1 MQTAESGDGP
11 CRFCYSTASNSLCP
25 ADLKPLNESDPAVHA
40 PTNPIGAATTVDSNS
55 LSASRRTLLVASD
68 AVWPP
73 VSGGDLRNWQ
83 NAQALAT
90 LGDVLVTSVREA
102 SAPAKLDDSRITTLA
117 LTNPAEAATSPRL
130 TKRQTPL
137 DTRIPQIALSRLLAV
152 ARDFKPDT
160 IVVEG
165 IPLFPLLSHLRP
177 LAPTLVLD
185 MHNIESDLARQMMP
199 ESGWLARLFSKKTR
213 HVRRMRDMEL
223 RSLRLVD
230 KVWVCSEQD
239 RERLRGL
246 SGGRA
251 NADVIPNGVPR
262 FDLIPEQLADQ
273 PAMAHGQPTLLFIGH
288 LNYPPNLEAAR
299 RLATQILPRMQTALG
314 GVKLIIAGRSP
325 HRSLADVAALPDVE
339 LIANPDD
346 LAELYRRAH
355 LAVVPLVSGGG
366 TRLKILEAM
375 AWGLPVIATRLA
387 AEGLGLVDGVDI
399 DFAETDD
406 ELAARTVALCSDPGW
421 LQARRRRARETVS
434 QRFGPQAIA
443 AAVRSSLV

>member
-1 MQTAESGDGP
+1 M
-11 CRFCYSTASNSLCP
+11 
-25 ADLKPLNESDPAVHA
+25 HA
-40 PTNPIGAATTVDSNS
+40 PTNPNSAASTDANVMSP
-55 LSASRRTLLVASD
+55 SRRSLLLASD

-83 NAQALAT
+83 NVQALAT
-90 LGDVLVTSVREA
+90 LGEVLATSVH
-102 SAPAKLDDSRITTLA
+102 APSVAAKLDDTRIRTLVLA
-117 LTNPAEAATSPRL
+117 SAAEAATSPRL
-130 TKRQTPL
+130 AKRLTPI
-137 DTRIPQIALSRLLAV
+137 DTRIPEVALPRLLEA
-152 ARDFKPDT
+152 ARNFKPDT

-165 IPLFPLLSHLRP
+165 IPLFPLLEHLRP
-177 LAPTLVLD
+177 LTPTLVLD
-185 MHNIESDLARQMMP
+185 MHNIESDLFRQMMP
-199 ESGWLARLFSKKTR
+199 KTGWFARLFSKKTR
-213 HVRRMRDMEL
+213 HVRHMRDMEL
-223 RSLRLVD
+223 QSLRLVD

-239 RERLRGL
+239 RDRLHSL

-251 NADVIPNGVPR
+251 LADVIPNGIPR
-262 FDLIPEQLADQ
+262 FDLIPEQLPDQ
-273 PAMAHGQPTLLFIGH
+273 PAMLDGRPTLLFVGH

-299 RLATQILPRMQTALG
+299 RLAMQILPRLQTALG
-314 GVKLIIAGRSP
+314 GAKLVIAGRSP

-375 AWGLPVIATRLA
+375 AWGLPVVATRLA

-406 ELAARTVALCSDPGW
+406 DLAVRAAALCQDAGW
-421 LQARRRRARETVS
+421 LQARRLRARETVTT
-434 QRFGPQAIA
+434 RFGPQAIA
-443 AAVRSSLV
+443 GAVRSSLV

>member
-1 MQTAESGDGP
+1 M
-11 CRFCYSTASNSLCP
+11 
-25 ADLKPLNESDPAVHA
+25 HA
-40 PTNPIGAATTVDSNS
+40 PTNPIGAASTVDSNC
-55 LSASRRTLLVASD
+55 LSTSRRILLVASD
-68 AVWPP
+68 PVWPP

-83 NAQALAT
+83 NAKALAT
-90 LGDVLVTSVREA
+90 LGDVLATSVHEP
-102 SAPAKLDDSRITTLA
+102 SVPAKLDDSRITTLA
-117 LTNPAEAATSPRL
+117 LANAPEAATSPRL
-130 TKRQTPL
+130 TKRQTPI
-137 DTRIPQIALSRLLAV
+137 DTRIPQIALSRLLAA
-152 ARDFKPDT
+152 ARDFRPDT

-165 IPLFPLLSHLRP
+165 IPLFPLLQHLRP

-199 ESGWLARLFSKKTR
+199 KFGWLAGVFSKKTR

-239 RERLRGL
+239 RDRLRGL

-251 NADVIPNGVPR
+251 IADVIPNGVPR

-273 PAMAHGQPTLLFIGH
+273 PSMPHGQPMLLFVGH

-299 RLATQILPRMQTALG
+299 RLATRILPLLQATLG
-314 GVKLIIAGRSP
+314 GARLIIAGRSP
-325 HRSLADVAALPDVE
+325 HRSLADVAVLPDVE
-339 LIANPDD
+339 LVANPDD
-346 LAELYRRAH
+346 LSELYRRAH
-355 LAVVPLVSGGG
+355 LAIVPLVSGGG

-375 AWGLPVIATRLA
+375 AWGLPVVATRLA

-406 ELAARTVALCSDPGW
+406 ELATRAAALCADPGW
-421 LQARRRRARETVS
+421 LQARRLRARETVTR
-434 QRFGPQAIA
+434 RFGPHAISS
-443 AAVRSSLV
+443 AVRASLL

>member
-1 MQTAESGDGP
+1 M
-11 CRFCYSTASNSLCP
+11 
-25 ADLKPLNESDPAVHA
+25 HA
-40 PTNPIGAATTVDSNS
+40 PTNPIGAASNIDSKN
-55 LSASRRTLLVASD
+55 LSPSRRSLLVASD

-83 NAQALAT
+83 NVQGLAT
-90 LGDVLVTSVREA
+90 LGDVLAVSVHEPRV
-102 SAPAKLDDSRITTLA
+102 PVKLDDARITTLVLA
-117 LTNPAEAATSPRL
+117 SAAEAVTSPRL
-130 TKRQTPL
+130 AKRLTPI
-137 DTRIPQIALSRLLAV
+137 DTRIPQVALPRLLEA

-165 IPLFPLLSHLRP
+165 IPLFPLLEHLRP

-185 MHNIESDLARQMMP
+185 MHNIESDLFRQMMP
-199 ESGWLARLFSKKTR
+199 KTGWLAGLFSKKAR

-223 RSLRLVD
+223 QSLRLVD

-239 RERLRGL
+239 RDRLRSL

-251 NADVIPNGVPR
+251 LADVIPNGVPR
-262 FDLIPEQLADQ
+262 FELIPEQLAVQ
-273 PAMAHGQPTLLFIGH
+273 PAMTNGRPTLLFVGH

-299 RLATQILPRMQTALG
+299 RLATRILPRLQAALG
-314 GVKLIIAGRSP
+314 GARLIIAGRSP

-355 LAVVPLVSGGG
+355 LAIVPLVSGGG

-375 AWGLPVIATRLA
+375 AWGLPVVATRLA

-406 ELAARTVALCSDPGW
+406 ELAACAAALCKDAGW
-421 LQARRRRARETVS
+421 LQARRLRARETVTH
-434 QRFGPQAIA
+434 RFGPQAIA
-443 AAVRSSLV
+443 AAVRSSLA